1 MIDTNT
7 IEVESVATTT
17 PTYHVPFSPS
27 SLNQYR
33 ECPGAYYMQLGFPR
47 ETSPEADEGTMLH
60 DCVARHD
67 VSGLNAEQEEQV
79 QKCFALLD
87 EIKAK
92 YKNVEILFEQR
103 VTAYAED
110 GKTELTSGTIDVV
123 ILIKDDNGSVIGV
136 KIIDWKFGRQK
147 VIEVMRNLQLA
158 PYALAVMQ
166 KYWQNECE
174 AIVFQSRLNYKD
186 SYTFTNQQAI
196 IHNVS
201 AVIERAKSEKLVL
214 NAGEACR
221 WCKAKSVCP
230 AFGRVFGALTT
241 TDDKTTMPTDPEAL
255 YTLWSKKQIVE
266 KYIKQIEEAVKSF
279 VTEHGSL
286 FDLHFVEKAGNR
298 EFNDVDKLTERIGD
312 LLTKKEFLSAC
323 KISVTQIVSML
334 SEKLIAQNAAN
345 GVKLTKVNA
354 KKQIE
359 EQLADLIVRGK
370 PTKTLA
376 QD

>member
-1 MIDTNT
+1 MIDTT
-7 IEVESVATTT
+7 TLEVEATTTT
-17 PTYHVPFSPS
+17 PTFHVAFSPS

-33 ECPGAYYMQLGFPR
+33 ECPGAYYMQLGFPA

-60 DCVARHD
+60 DRVARHD
-67 VSGLNAEQEEQV
+67 VNGLTAEQEEQV

-87 EIKAK
+87 EIAK
-92 YKNVEILFEQR
+92 IGNVEFLFEQR
-103 VTAYAED
+103 LTAYAED
-110 GKTELTSGTIDVV
+110 GKTILTQGTADVV
-123 ILIKDDNGSVIGV
+123 VLIKDDAGNVIAAKV
-136 KIIDWKFGRQK
+136 IDWKFGRNK
-147 VIEVMRNLQLA
+147 VLEVMQNLQLA

-166 KYWQNECE
+166 KYGLTACE
-174 AIVFQSRLNYKD
+174 AIVFQPRLNFKD
-186 SYTFTNQQAI
+186 AYTFTNAQAI

-201 AVIERAKSEKLVL
+201 AVIERSQSDKLVL
-214 NAGEACR
+214 NAGDACR

-241 TDDKTTMPTDPEAL
+241 LDDKTTMPTDPEAL

-266 KYIKQIEEAVKSF
+266 KYIKQIEEAVKAF

-286 FDLHFVEKAGNR
+286 FGLHFVEKAGLR
-298 EFNDVDKLTERIGD
+298 EFNDFEKLTDRIGSV
-312 LLTKKEFLSAC
+312 LTEKEFLSAC

-334 SEKLIAQNAAN
+334 SEKLIAQHAAN

-359 EQLADLIVRGK
+359 EQLSDLIVRGK
-370 PTKTLA
+370 PTKTLV